1 MLTPFYK
8 PFFFLSFL
16 IVLSLSGIYAQAPWT
31 RVTPTPVEQSINDIV
46 RIPGTERIM
55 AVADGSTLMTSDNQ
69 GESWNISL
77 HPANLQNDYRMND
90 IYFLDNQTG
99 FIGGGGNSILK
110 TIDGGETWSLK
121 YVGGTLYSG
130 YVASEI
136 SFMNDSTGFALGD
149 FGAILKTT
157 DRGETWFQADTFLWA
172 NRFHRVSPYT
182 AYITNH
188 SPGVWMKTTDGGE
201 SWVTENNPFGNPG
214 EYITDMRFLNDSIAI
229 AALYTE
235 FEGTCNLYKTT
246 NAGETW
252 TEVYTTSWD
261 LTVNKFNFF
270 DELHGI
276 ALCWSLQYH
285 SSILITNDG
294 GNTWI
299 ESEDPIGWQNMNVS
313 SYYDQN
319 VILAAGSN
327 GFLYKSTDAGMNWS
341 GLSERELGG
350 YIYEVQFLNEN
361 IGFLTCNSIGGGV
374 SVTNLKKTIDGGV
387 TWSNIQS
394 PGPYPSSFYFL
405 SESVGYVAYGNE
417 FFIYNNG
424 EWETIYTGF
433 DFPANDVK
441 FYNDLTGII
450 AGEGG
455 VIKTMD
461 GGLTWSDITPLPNPG
476 INYDHI
482 EFSSTENIFV
492 TSDDKV
498 FRSFDGG
505 WSWQLSSLA
514 EYYNI
519 NDFCLLNGDTAF
531 ICAGNAILK
540 SVDGTVTW
548 TPGDVNINGYFYGNS
563 ISFPTPSVG
572 YAAGYG
578 EYNNIVKTTD
588 GGLTWNSL
596 TPISSAELSC
606 VYFSDENNGLVF
618 GDLGLVMKTET
629 GGVVSAGNLPIAE
642 ENINFFVNPNPFSRE
657 LSIGFNRKPVFP
669 VDMTISDITGKTISD
684 YVIKDSSEAMIST
697 DRLKSGVYILSIVY
711 QDGSIETRKVI
722 KL

>member
-121 YVGGTLYSG
+121 YVGGSLYSG

-149 FGAILKTT
+149 FGELLKTT
-157 DRGETWFQADTFLWA
+157 DRGETWIVADTFQWA
-172 NRFHRVSPYT
+172 FGLHKVNNLK
-182 AYITNH
+182 AYINNQY
-188 SPGVWMKTTDGGE
+188 PGNWIKTTDGGE
-201 SWVTENNPFGNPG
+201 TWVTENIPFGNPG
-214 EYITDMRFLNDSIAI
+214 EYISDVEFLNDSTAI
-229 AALYTE
+229 ASLSNFNTGE
-235 FEGTCNLYKTT
+235 CKIFRTT
-246 NAGETW
+246 DDCETW
-252 TEVYTTSWD
+252 TEVYTPSWD
-261 LTVNKFNFF
+261 LAVNKFNFF
-270 DELHGI
+270 DELNGI
-276 ALCWSLQYH
+276 ALCWSVQYQ
-285 SSILITNDG
+285 SSILVTSDG
-294 GNTWI
+294 GLTWSEI
-299 ESEDPIGWQNMNVS
+299 EDPIDWQNMNVTC
-313 SYYDQN
+313 YYDQN
-319 VILAAGSN
+319 VLLAAGSN
-327 GFLYKSTDAGMNWS
+327 GFIYKSTDAGFSWNE
-341 GLSERELGG
+341 LSERELGSE
-350 YIYEVQFLNEN
+350 IFEVQFVNEN
-361 IGFLTCNSIGGGV
+361 VGFLTCYALGGGV
-374 SVTNLKKTIDGGV
+374 LVIDLHKTTDGGQ
-387 TWSNIQS
+387 TWNSFQN
-394 PGPYPSSFYFL
+394 PGVYPSAFYFM
-405 SESVGYVAYGNE
+405 SENLGYLADGSE

-424 EWETIYTGF
+424 EWEMFNTGF
-433 DFPANDVK
+433 DFAANDIK

-450 AGEGG
+450 AGEGR
-455 VIKTMD
+455 VIKTTD
-461 GGLTWSDITPLPNPG
+461 GGSTWSDITPLPNQG
-476 INYDHI
+476 ITYDNI

-505 WSWQLSSLA
+505 WSWQLSSLS

-629 GGVVSAGNLPIAE
+629 GGVVSAGNIPIAE

-657 LSIGFNRKPVFP
+657 LSIGFNRQPVFP